1 MQTIQLNKLL
11 PYVFRERRDTL
22 KSDIWLQQVDFERG
36 KSYLIEAMSGTG
48 KSSLCAYLIGYRNDF
63 DGQILFDGK
72 DTEAFPDTQWTK
84 LRTDTFSLL
93 FQELRLFP
101 ELTAWENV
109 EIKNRLTRHKS
120 NAWIEQT
127 FERLGIHEKLNAKVG
142 KMSFGQQ
149 QRVAFVRALVQP
161 ADFLL
166 LDEPVSHLDDDN
178 ARIMAEILLEEK
190 RESGASV
197 IVTSIGKQL
206 PITYDK
212 TFSL

>member
-11 PYVFRERRDTL
+11 PHVFRERRDSL
-22 KSDIWLQQVDFERG
+22 KSDIWLQQVSFERG

-63 DGQILFDGK
+63 DGHILFDDK
-72 DTEAFPDTQWTK
+72 DTATIPDTQWTK
-84 LRTDTFSLL
+84 LRTETFSLL

-127 FERLGIHEKLNAKVG
+127 FDRLGIHEKLNAKVG

-190 RESGASV
+190 RESGAAV